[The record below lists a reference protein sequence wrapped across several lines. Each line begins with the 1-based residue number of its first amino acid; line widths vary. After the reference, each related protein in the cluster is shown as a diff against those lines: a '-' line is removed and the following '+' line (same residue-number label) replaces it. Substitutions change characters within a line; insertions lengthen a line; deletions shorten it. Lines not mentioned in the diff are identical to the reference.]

1 MEIGL
6 IVAIVLL
13 AAVVLALTISRA
25 RDRQPQSTAIHERL
39 DSLNRGLGQVTGQ
52 FSSYQETLS
61 DVHERLGHL
70 SQSSQRMLEMGQ
82 DMQRLKDI
90 LAAPTLRGEIGELML
105 EELLR
110 QTLPAGFYETQHTFR
125 NRQRVDAVIR
135 LKEGLVPIDSKF
147 PLEGFRRLT
156 EAATNGRRGHMGQF
170 RTDVKRHIDDIAA
183 KYICPGETL
192 DFALMY
198 IPAENVYYEIVLKA
212 KGQDDILTYA
222 WSKRVIPTSP
232 NTLYAYLR
240 VIAMG
245 LRGLQVEENA
255 RQMIDSLSRL
265 SDDFDRFADDYRVLG
280 THLGHAQAKYG
291 EALPKLDSI
300 RRDLPGRLSA
310 SASVGELDKDVV
322 DESIP
327 PASGSWNE
335 GPSDGAV
342 ERGNS

>member
-1 MEIGL
+1 MRRSIPSETASG
-6 IVAIVLL
+6 
-13 AAVVLALTISRA
+13 
-25 RDRQPQSTAIHERL
+25 ST
-39 DSLNRGLGQVTGQ
+39 
-52 FSSYQETLS
+52 
-61 DVHERLGHL
+61 
-70 SQSSQRMLEMGQ
+70 
-82 DMQRLKDI
+82 
-90 LAAPTLRGEIGELML
+90 
-105 EELLR
+105 
-110 QTLPAGFYETQHTFR
+110 
-125 NRQRVDAVIR
+125 AVIR

-156 EAATNGRRGHMGQF
+156 EASANGRRGHVSRF

-212 KGQDDILTYA
+212 KGQDDILNYA
-222 WSKRVIPTSP
+222 WGKRVIPTSP

-291 EALPKLDSI
+291 EALPRLDSI
-300 RRDLPGRLSA
+300 RRGLPGRLSA
-310 SASVGELDKDVV
+310 STSARELDKVVV
-322 DESIP
+322 DPSIP

-335 GPSDGAV
+335 GPSDAAF
-342 ERGNS
+342 ERGKSG